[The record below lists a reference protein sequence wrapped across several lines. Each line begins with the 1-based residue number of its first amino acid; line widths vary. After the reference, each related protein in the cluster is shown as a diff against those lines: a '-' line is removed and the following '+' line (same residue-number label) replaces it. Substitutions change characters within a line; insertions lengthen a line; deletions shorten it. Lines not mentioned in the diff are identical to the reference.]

1 MPLNK
6 NFDFLNN
13 ELNKIQNFYSN
24 KDYDTVIV
32 RAKKLIRKYPNVIP
46 FYNAIGLAYSEKRE
60 FGLAKKYLDIALN
73 LNPND
78 SNVLNNLGLI
88 YKALDNIEEA
98 ENYFEKSIKFS
109 KKNFVARLNLGHLKR
124 NLNDSISAINLYTQ
138 AIAINDNR
146 PEAYLALADIYKSI
160 GKYDKAREYGEKIS
174 KKFPNLTDQD
184 LLLSKIVNYE
194 EENSH
199 QNLMLNKIQKKDLNL
214 SNKIDLNF
222 AIAKSFEDQKK
233 FDKSIIYLDSG
244 NSLKKSTQKKYDVT
258 DDEIFFSKIV
268 DVFSKYK
275 GLPPKRNFDYPKR
288 IIFIVG
294 LPRSGTTLLHQI
306 ISNNKN
312 VFGAGEMV
320 FFNEPFA
327 KLFSES
333 MINGEIINQFEQI
346 TNNFYDKLKQ
356 LKIKQDIIVEK
367 TPGNFF
373 WLGLLKYLFPNSK
386 IIHSQRNINDTAF
399 SIYKN
404 LFAENSYKWAYNKDN
419 IVQYI
424 ALYKKIMQ
432 FWFNEFGDDIF
443 NSDYLELI
451 NNPTEQTKKIFKFCD
466 LEWND
471 AAIQIQDSKVSID
484 TLSATQARKPINK
497 KSINF
502 YKNYKHLT
510 DLFDKLDSIA

>member
-88 YKALDNIEEA
+88 HKALDNIEEA

-233 FDKSIIYLDSG
+233 FDKSIIYLNSG
-244 NSLKKSTQKKYDVT
+244 NSLKKSTQKKYDVN
-258 DDEIFFSKIV
+258 DDEIFF
-268 DVFSKYK
+268 
-275 GLPPKRNFDYPKR
+275 
-288 IIFIVG
+288 
-294 LPRSGTTLLHQI
+294 
-306 ISNNKN
+306 
-312 VFGAGEMV
+312 
-320 FFNEPFA
+320 
-327 KLFSES
+327 
-333 MINGEIINQFEQI
+333 
-346 TNNFYDKLKQ
+346 LK
-356 LKIKQDIIVEK
+356 
-367 TPGNFF
+367 
-373 WLGLLKYLFPNSK
+373 
-386 IIHSQRNINDTAF
+386 
-399 SIYKN
+399 
-404 LFAENSYKWAYNKDN
+404 
-419 IVQYI
+419 
-424 ALYKKIMQ
+424 
-432 FWFNEFGDDIF
+432 
-443 NSDYLELI
+443 
-451 NNPTEQTKKIFKFCD
+451 
-466 LEWND
+466 
-471 AAIQIQDSKVSID
+471 
-484 TLSATQARKPINK
+484 
-497 KSINF
+497 
-502 YKNYKHLT
+502 
-510 DLFDKLDSIA
+510 